1 MRPTQF
7 YKIIAIQQLL
17 ARILLSPISFLYGM
31 VISIRNFFYDIDLVK
46 SSKFSIPVIS
56 VGNLSVGGA
65 GKTPHIEYLIRL
77 LQPYI
82 NVATLSRGYKRKT
95 KGFRFVEPRD
105 TALMVGDEPLQYRR
119 KYRGVV
125 VAVAENRAIGIPLI
139 VQKYPGI
146 QTILLDDA
154 FQHRSVEP
162 GLNILL
168 SSYENPFYED
178 YLIPAGRLREYRS
191 GYKRADIIIVTKC
204 PDEISE
210 MEKEDILSG
219 INKLPHQKVFFSKYA
234 YAPPYSFYDPR
245 RRLRL
250 DKDMDVTLVSAIA
263 NTQYLFDYLDEEVQE
278 VHSLDYEDHR
288 IFTDRD
294 IEYINTVFKN
304 RPNPKKI
311 IITTEKDATRLD
323 LHRKKISEWK
333 WPLFVLPVEVAFMED
348 SKADFDQ
355 TIKDYLL
362 NFKT

>member
-1 MRPTQF
+1 M
-7 YKIIAIQQLL
+7 
-17 ARILLSPISFLYGM
+17 
-31 VISIRNFFYDIDLVK
+31 
-46 SSKFSIPVIS
+46 
-56 VGNLSVGGA
+56 SVGGA

-139 VQKYPGI
+139 LQKYPGI

-178 YLIPAGRLREYRS
+178 YLLPAGRLREYRS

-204 PDEISE
+204 PDDISAEEMLEI
-210 MEKEDILSG
+210 KEAIQPLEY
-219 INKLPHQKVFFSKYA
+219 QRVFFSKYA

-245 RRLRL
+245 RRIRL
-250 DKDMDVTLVSAIA
+250 EKDMDVILVSAIA
-263 NTQYLFDYLDEEVQE
+263 NTQYLFDYLDEVVEE

-288 IFTDRD
+288 IFTERD
-294 IEYINTVFKN
+294 IEYINTVFQN

-333 WPLFVLPVEVAFMED
+333 WPLFVLPVEVAFIGE
-348 SKADFDQ
+348 SGQVFDQ
-355 TIKDYLL
+355 SIKDFLL
-362 NFKT
+362 NYRV